1 MPTYLPIFGG
11 KLAFGEFKP
20 AMGVFLGLMEL
31 ARFILLFL
39 VWKELAGVCR
49 DREGAHQSQ
58 MLMIV
63 HPSLLGGVILI
74 VLLLKLVA
82 KESGPGSGMIT
93 LVYIIGFLVE
103 GCYTTLFV
111 FCGIVAGSVRD
122 GIRRLK

>member
-1 MPTYLPIFGG
+1 MPGFAETGR
-11 KLAFGEFKP
+11 A
-20 AMGVFLGLMEL
+20 
-31 ARFILLFL
+31 
-39 VWKELAGVCR
+39 
-49 DREGAHQSQ
+49 AHQSQ